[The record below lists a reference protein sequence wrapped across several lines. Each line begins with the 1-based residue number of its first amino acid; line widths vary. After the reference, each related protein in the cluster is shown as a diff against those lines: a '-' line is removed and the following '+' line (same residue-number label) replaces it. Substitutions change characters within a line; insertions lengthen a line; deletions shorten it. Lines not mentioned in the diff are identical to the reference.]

1 MFETPRPYAP
11 HGHHRSLST
20 LCQVLLG
27 LGLAT
32 LQPTSGTAAIEVG
45 DVAGVR
51 VAGVLVQAGA
61 AASDVLIEWGTAGGA
76 FAGDAS
82 DPGALS
88 DVYARVG
95 GPFTFYTS
103 ARTMLRINAAHVV
116 GDNLWLWRADHT
128 VAGEVYGGANSINP
142 CEVRVS

>member
-1 MFETPRPYAP
+1 MS
-11 HGHHRSLST
+11 SLRR
-20 LCQVLLG
+20 QVLLG

-32 LQPTSGTAAIEVG
+32 LRPTAGTAAIEVG

-142 CEVRVS
+142 CEVSVS